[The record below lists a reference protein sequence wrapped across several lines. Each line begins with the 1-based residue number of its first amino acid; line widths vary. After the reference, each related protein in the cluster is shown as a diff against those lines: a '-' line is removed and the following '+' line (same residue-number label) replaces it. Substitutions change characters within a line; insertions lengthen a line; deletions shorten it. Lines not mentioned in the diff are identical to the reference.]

1 MLLDLAP
8 RASCAFADN
17 PRFVILALMQCKH
30 TPLARPLP
38 ALALGIAFARVALIA
53 ASAAQTPSD
62 LRIVDKPIPFDKERI
77 QLTLEYI
84 RKHYSPD
91 AQDITIT
98 PQAIVLHYTAI
109 NAFDS
114 TWNYFSHTRIEAA
127 RPELQREGELNVSAQ
142 FVVDRDGTV
151 YRLMPETWMARHCIG
166 LNRVA
171 IGVENVGDADKYP
184 LTDRQ
189 VEADAALV
197 RYLAGKY
204 SISYLLGHHEYR
216 RMEKTP
222 LFVELVPGYR
232 TAKSDPG
239 DDFMRRVRERLTN
252 FNLKSPP
259 L

>member
-1 MLLDLAP
+1 VPKFTSPPNHRRTSGALA
-8 RASCAFADN
+8 RS
-17 PRFVILALMQCKH
+17 LALS
-30 TPLARPLP
+30 TT
-38 ALALGIAFARVALIA
+38 IVATTLIVA
-53 ASAAQTPSD
+53 AAAQTPND
-62 LRIVDKPIPFDKERI
+62 LRIVDKPIPFDKERMR
-77 QLTLEYI
+77 LTLEYI

-109 NAFDS
+109 NTFDS

-127 RPELQREGELNVSAQ
+127 RPELQREGELNVSSH
-142 FVVDRDGTV
+142 FLVDRDGTI

-166 LNRVA
+166 LNRIA
-171 IGVENVGDADKYP
+171 IGIENVGDAEKYP

-204 SISYLLGHHEYR
+204 SITYLLGHSEYR

-222 LFVELVPGYR
+222 LFLELVPGYR
-232 TAKSDPG
+232 TGKSDPG
-239 DDFMRRVRERLTN
+239 DDFMRRVRERLIDLH
-252 FNLKSPP
+252 LKSPP